1 MKMNLSDEQKQFL
14 RENFKETPNL
24 LDLTRKLFG
33 DDSLDGRTKEGRA
46 VRAFLAEASLKYE
59 TTKWDKVEDI
69 TLTDEQIEFAKAQ
82 AKNGLS
88 AFQISELL
96 FPSSN
101 VKRFSKEHLAVLEF
115 LREYE
120 PAYVHDSESAVN
132 RAYNPPKLFTTGLK
146 KVNLFAIKELE
157 EEKLR
162 RAGVHW
168 HINQKPFGA

>member
-1 MKMNLSDEQKQFL
+1 MNLSDEQKQFL

-24 LDLTRKLFG
+24 LDLTRKLFE

-101 VKRFSKEHLAVLEF
+101 VKDSLRAFSSPRV

-120 PAYVHDSESAVN
+120 PAYVHDSEAQLI
-132 RAYNPPKLFTTGLK
+132 ALTTLQSFYYWIK
-146 KVNLFAIKELE
+146 KVNYL
-157 EEKLR
+157 
-162 RAGVHW
+162 
-168 HINQKPFGA
+168 P